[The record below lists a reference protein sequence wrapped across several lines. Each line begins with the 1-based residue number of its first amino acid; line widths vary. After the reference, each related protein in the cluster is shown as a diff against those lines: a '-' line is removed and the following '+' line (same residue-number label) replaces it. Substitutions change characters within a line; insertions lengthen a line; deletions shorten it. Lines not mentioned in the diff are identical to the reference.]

1 MMTTLTT
8 PQAAAIHTA
17 EREATRAVAS
27 LREWRQSGSVYAR
40 QVRGVMERLE
50 AAAERLDAL
59 LDEIEAR

>member
-8 PQAAAIHTA
+8 PQATAIHTA

-27 LREWRQSGSVYAR
+27 LREWRQSGQVFPR

-50 AAAERLDAL
+50 ACAERLDKL
-59 LDEIEAR
+59 LDELEA